1 MTQQEHDF
9 RVEYMKAKWGSDERR
24 RLDMYLKLLGTCD
37 HTLPSGES
45 AWEGG
50 MFFSSCTLCGLSDL

>member
-1 MTQQEHDF
+1 
-9 RVEYMKAKWGSDERR
+9 MKAKWGSDERR
-24 RLDMYLKLLGTCD
+24 RLAIYIKLLDKCD

-45 AWEGG
+45 AWRGE